1 MGLPIAVFTIIAAA
15 TLATSFISGILGMAG
30 GMILMGVLLA
40 CLTVP
45 QAMALHGI
53 TQAASNGWRA
63 AMLFSHIDWRVVR
76 GYLCGAAIAVG
87 AFALARV
94 VLDKATA
101 FVVLGLMPFATL
113 LLPSRLKLDV
123 RRRGHS
129 FACGLACMALSLT
142 AGIAGPIL
150 DVFFV
155 RSAMSRHAVVA
166 TKAFSQS
173 VSHVVKATYFGVLLA
188 GADGVAFPVAAAMI
202 ATAFAG
208 TQLSKPVLAR
218 LTDESFRSW
227 TRWTVMGCGA
237 VYLASGIVS
246 LVHA

>member
-1 MGLPIAVFTIIAAA
+1 MPSAAV
-15 TLATSFISGILGMAG
+15 LAILAVSALVTSFISGILGMAG

-63 AMLFSHIDWRVVR
+63 AMLFGHIDWRVVR

-87 AFALARV
+87 LFLVARI
-94 VLDKATA
+94 VLSKPTA

-113 LLPSRLKLDV
+113 LLPPRLKLDV
-123 RRRGHS
+123 QKRGHS
-129 FACGLACMALSLT
+129 FACGLLCMALSLT

-155 RSAMSRHAVVA
+155 RSKMSRHAVVA

-173 VSHVVKATYFGVLLA
+173 VSHVVKATYFGALLA
-188 GADGVAFPVAAAMI
+188 SANGVAFPVAAAMI
-202 ATAFAG
+202 GTAFVG

-218 LTDESFRSW
+218 LTDDSFRAW

-237 VYLASGIVS
+237 IYLASGIIAF
-246 LVHA
+246 VHA

>member
-1 MGLPIAVFTIIAAA
+1 MGLPLAVFSLIAAA

-30 GMILMGVLLA
+30 GMILLGVLLA

-63 AMLFSHIDWRVVR
+63 AMLFRHIDWRIVR
-76 GYLCGAAIAVG
+76 GYLYGAAIAVG
-87 AFALARV
+87 LFAVAHV

-113 LLPSRLKLDV
+113 LLPSSLRLDV
-123 RRRGHS
+123 QKRGHS
-129 FACGLACMALSLT
+129 FACGLLCMALSLT

-173 VSHVVKATYFGVLLA
+173 VSHIVKANYFGALLTTA
-188 GADGVAFPVAAAMI
+188 GGVAFPVAAAMI
-202 ATAFAG
+202 ATAFLG

-218 LTDESFRSW
+218 LSDGSFRSW

-237 VYLASGIVS
+237 VYLASGILG

>member
-15 TLATSFISGILGMAG
+15 TLATSFVSGILGMAG
-30 GMILMGVLLA
+30 GMIPMGVLLA

-45 QAMALHGI
+45 HAMALPAL

-63 AMLFSHIDWRVVR
+63 AMLFGHIDWRVVR
-76 GYLCGAAIAVG
+76 GYLCGAAIAV
-87 AFALARV
+87 ALFTVARI
-94 VLDKATA
+94 VLSKATA

-113 LLPSRLKLDV
+113 LLPPRLKLDV
-123 RRRGHS
+123 QKRGHS

-155 RSAMSRHAVVA
+155 RSKMSRHAVVA

-188 GADGVAFPVAAAMI
+188 SADGIAFPVAAAMI
-202 ATAFAG
+202 ATAFVG

-218 LTDESFRSW
+218 LTDDSFCAW

-237 VYLASGIVS
+237 VYLVSGIMAF
-246 LVHA
+246 VHA